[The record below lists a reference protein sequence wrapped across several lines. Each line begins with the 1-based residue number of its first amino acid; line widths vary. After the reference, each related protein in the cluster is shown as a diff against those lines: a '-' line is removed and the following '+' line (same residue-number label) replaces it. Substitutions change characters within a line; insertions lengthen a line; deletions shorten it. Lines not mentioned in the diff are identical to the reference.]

1 MSLIS
6 EALKKAQRERH
17 ATPTESPAS
26 RTDSAPPRRRA
37 NSFSPPT
44 LLLLGA
50 GIVALFVVSVVSAV
64 LWINQPSPPSN
75 LTAKPTPPRAL
86 PHPTPAVPDANPTAT
101 PAAPP
106 ATAANVASVAPA
118 PAPSLASIQP
128 APTTTPIKVPLGS
141 TSTPTPS
148 ASTTP
153 AATPNPFTPTILP
166 SPPTPAA
173 AASFDPNIQTIID
186 AWRIAGIRSS
196 GDDSKVFLNDRVY
209 KINDLIDVA
218 RGIRL
223 TQVTPKNLTFTT
235 PDGISYVRKF

>member
-17 ATPTESPAS
+17 ATPTESPAPRPHS
-26 RTDSAPPRRRA
+26 GPPRRRA
-37 NSFSPPT
+37 QSFSPTT
-44 LLLLGA
+44 LILVGA
-50 GIVALFVVSVVSAV
+50 GIVALFVISVVSAV
-64 LWINQPSPPSN
+64 LWINQPSPASN
-75 LTAKPTPPRAL
+75 LSAKPTPPRAL
-86 PHPTPAVPDANPTAT
+86 PNPSPSTPTANPTAT
-101 PAAPP
+101 PTAPP
-106 ATAANVASVAPA
+106 IAAANAASVA

-128 APTTTPIKVPLGS
+128 APTTTPTKVPLGS
-141 TSTPTPS
+141 TFTPTPS

-166 SPPTPAA
+166 APPTPPA

-196 GDDSKVFLNDRVY
+196 GDDSKVFLNDRIY
-209 KINDLIDVA
+209 KINDLVDVA

-223 TQVTPKNLTFTT
+223 TRVTPKNLTFTT

>member
-6 EALKKAQRERH
+6 EALKKAQHERH
-17 ATPTESPAS
+17 ATPTESPAP
-26 RTDSAPPRRRA
+26 RTDSGPPRRRA
-37 NSFSPPT
+37 QSFSPPT
-44 LLLLGA
+44 LILVGA
-50 GIVALFVVSVVSAV
+50 GIVALFVISVVSAV

-75 LTAKPTPPRAL
+75 LSAKPTPPRAL
-86 PHPTPAVPDANPTAT
+86 PNPSLSAPTANPTAA

-106 ATAANVASVAPA
+106 IAAANVASVAPA

-128 APTTTPIKVPLGS
+128 ASTTAPTKVSLSPTPTL
-141 TSTPTPS
+141 TPS

-166 SPPTPAA
+166 APPTPPA

-235 PDGISYVRKF
+235 SDGISYVRKF

>member
-17 ATPTESPAS
+17 ATPTESPAPRPHS
-26 RTDSAPPRRRA
+26 GPPRRRA
-37 NSFSPPT
+37 QSFSPTT
-44 LLLLGA
+44 LILVGA

-64 LWINQPSPPSN
+64 LWINQPSPASN

-86 PHPTPAVPDANPTAT
+86 PNPSPSAPTANPTAT
-101 PAAPP
+101 PTAPP
-106 ATAANVASVAPA
+106 IAAANAASVA

-128 APTTTPIKVPLGS
+128 APTTTPTKVPLGS
-141 TSTPTPS
+141 TFTPTPS
-148 ASTTP
+148 MSTAP
-153 AATPNPFTPTILP
+153 AATPNPFTPTILS

-186 AWRIAGIRSS
+186 TWRIAGIRSS
-196 GDDSKVFLNDRVY
+196 GDYSKVFLNDRIY
-209 KINDLIDVA
+209 KINDLVDVA

>member
-26 RTDSAPPRRRA
+26 RTDSGPPRRRA
-37 NSFSPPT
+37 QSFSPPT
-44 LLLLGA
+44 LILVGA
-50 GIVALFVVSVVSAV
+50 GIVALFVISVVSAV
-64 LWINQPSPPSN
+64 LWINQPSPASS
-75 LTAKPTPPRAL
+75 LSAKPTPPRAL
-86 PHPTPAVPDANPTAT
+86 PNPSLSAPTAKPTAVPAT
-101 PAAPP
+101 PP
-106 ATAANVASVAPA
+106 ATAANAASVAPA
-118 PAPSLASIQP
+118 PAPSFASIQP
-128 APTTTPIKVPLGS
+128 ASTTAPSKVPLS
-141 TSTPTPS
+141 PTLTPTPS

-166 SPPTPAA
+166 APPTPAA

-209 KINDLIDVA
+209 KINDLVDVA

-235 PDGISYVRKF
+235 SDGTSYVRKF